1 MSSRQNLLS
10 NSQAMSLPSGGM
22 SRLIMNHIQF
32 EFGLI
37 PTKVVQDDK
46 AIYIEALNQSREE
59 ESMLP
64 FQKFMLNEHI
74 KNIKNEIT
82 EYKKA
87 MDDDFSFKEEK
98 GDQAGGPET
107 SKVDQK
113 SGPETRNAILRL
125 ISENA
130 SITSREMA
138 NKLGINRSAVSK
150 HLKKMQDNDIIHRE
164 GPQKSGHWVI
174 IRQDTDLA

>member
-1 MSSRQNLLS
+1 M
-10 NSQAMSLPSGGM
+10 
-22 SRLIMNHIQF
+22 
-32 EFGLI
+32 
-37 PTKVVQDDK
+37 
-46 AIYIEALNQSREE
+46 
-59 ESMLP
+59 
-64 FQKFMLNEHI
+64 FMLNEHI
-74 KNIKNEIT
+74 KNIRNEIT

-87 MDDDFSFKEEK
+87 MDDDFTFKEEK

-107 SKVDQK
+107 SKVDRK

-150 HLKKMQDNDIIHRE
+150 LLRKCKTTTSFTVRVHRSP
-164 GPQKSGHWVI
+164 GIG
-174 IRQDTDLA
+174 

>member
-1 MSSRQNLLS
+1 
-10 NSQAMSLPSGGM
+10 
-22 SRLIMNHIQF
+22 
-32 EFGLI
+32 
-37 PTKVVQDDK
+37 
-46 AIYIEALNQSREE
+46 
-59 ESMLP
+59 
-64 FQKFMLNEHI
+64 MLNEHI

-87 MDDDFSFKEEK
+87 MDDDFTFKEEK

-107 SKVDQK
+107 SKVDRKSGPETSKVDRK

-164 GPQKSGHWVI
+164 GSQKSGHWVI

>member
-1 MSSRQNLLS
+1 
-10 NSQAMSLPSGGM
+10 
-22 SRLIMNHIQF
+22 
-32 EFGLI
+32 
-37 PTKVVQDDK
+37 
-46 AIYIEALNQSREE
+46 
-59 ESMLP
+59 
-64 FQKFMLNEHI
+64 MLNEHI

-87 MDDDFSFKEEK
+87 MNEDFTFKEEK
-98 GDQAGGPET
+98 GDQAG
-107 SKVDQK
+107 
-113 SGPETRNAILRL
+113 GPETRNAILRL

-150 HLKKMQDNDIIHRE
+150 YLKKMQDNDIIHRE